1 MLASMN
7 DTSSLPESLHDST
20 SHVYYG
26 YHSPGWSAKVNYMR
40 ASAPHECGI
49 TYH

>member
-7 DTSSLPESLHDST
+7 DTSSLPESLHDSI
-20 SHVYYG
+20 SHVNYG
-26 YHSPGWSAKVNYMR
+26 YQSPRRSAKVNDMR